1 MSATQ
6 NGLRG
11 KVEQLKLDFPNFSS
25 KYIKSVLVA
34 QSGEVA
40 RARLQLAVAKK
51 QADEERALAATL
63 GLDDGSKFESPF
75 ALAGH
80 SKERGSG
87 PFSSTQPLRIP
98 DLPARSVNLVDSDLN
113 TSVDSYL
120 SEKSDTFYSSQSS
133 TASSDLRRTTSLLST
148 SRPSGERKP
157 PPLPPRESMD
167 AFNTDLSPFALA
179 GRSSVP
185 TFSSSARPE
194 KREYTI
200 PSLFRQQQ
208 EHNSRLEDKRTKRKR
223 NLELSDEEFES
234 AKPDFY
240 DDIEEIFG
248 NGRSDPAPKRKK
260 LIIET
265 EVSAQRLSQPLK
277 RRTSTTLEKPSSQLE
292 KPSPHTHEKHLIKDG
307 STKRP
312 RHGLLAAPLDD
323 PTPKRAPTSRS
334 RGSSI
339 STDVIDLD
347 EIDGSAT
354 VGNDSNLSES
364 PSSSTATSDPIESHF
379 SNNEQPL
386 PFTLCSQEP
395 QVRPAARLV
404 RRRFLEES
412 D

>member
-6 NGLRG
+6 NGLRV
-11 KVEQLKLDFPNFSS
+11 KVEQLKLDFPHFSS
-25 KYIKSVLVA
+25 KFIKSVLTA

-63 GLDDGSKFESPF
+63 GLDDGAKFESPF
-75 ALAGH
+75 ALAGQ

-87 PFSSTQPLRIP
+87 PSSSTQPIRIP
-98 DLPARSVNLVDSDLN
+98 DLPARTVNLLESDLN

-148 SRPSGERKP
+148 SRTSGERKL

-167 AFNTDLSPFALA
+167 AFNMDFSPFASA
-179 GRSSVP
+179 GRSSVS
-185 TFSSSARPE
+185 TFSSSLRHDKKE
-194 KREYTI
+194 RTI
-200 PSLFRQQQ
+200 PTLFRQQQ
-208 EHNSRLEDKRTKRKR
+208 EHMTRLEDKRTKRKR
-223 NLELSDEEFES
+223 SLELSDEEFES
-234 AKPDFY
+234 SKPDFF

-260 LIIET
+260 LTIET
-265 EVSAQRLSQPLK
+265 ESSVHRLSQPLK
-277 RRTSTTLEKPSSQLE
+277 RSTSKMLEKLTSTSTN
-292 KPSPHTHEKHLIKDG
+292 EKHLTTEG
-307 STKRP
+307 VSKRP
-312 RHGLLAAPLDD
+312 RHGLLAAPIEESR
-323 PTPKRAPTSRS
+323 PTPAKHHNKASNSRTKPS
-334 RGSSI
+334 NVPI
-339 STDVIDLD
+339 EVYDLD
-347 EIDGSAT
+347 ENDGSAT

-364 PSSSTATSDPIESHF
+364 PSSYTETSDPIESHL

-395 QVRPAARLV
+395 AVRPAARLS